1 MCRRCLVHVCPQRDR
16 TCLSSGS
23 YLLNF
28 KGCGECGKMEFIKIA
43 ELEKNETETDE
54 TVTYQHQC
62 SECSHKIADHEYTFT
77 IDGEYQ
83 EYAMNCVLCG
93 YGEDRVS
100 IMPDDPEKI
109 AQYDMY

>member
-1 MCRRCLVHVCPQRDR
+1 
-16 TCLSSGS
+16 
-23 YLLNF
+23 
-28 KGCGECGKMEFIKIA
+28 MEFIKIA

-83 EYAMNCVLCG
+83 EYAMVRPVASLISRFEG
-93 YGEDRVS
+93 TTLRIRS
-100 IMPDDPEKI
+100 RSPPPIMLP
-109 AQYDMY
+109 